1 MSTPP
6 RTPAALAA
14 ARKRHAKA
22 RERVERIDAEV
33 TKLRDALDA
42 ASRARESAKSAL
54 RAGESL
60 PPALAQAVGESLA
73 LTEVL
78 ADEQQSLSDAL
89 RDLTDADAELT
100 HLERQHAL
108 AVAAVAERDLV
119 PRVVAAVAA
128 LHEIADALEDA
139 TRDATNS
146 ARDPFERRYFWTRGD
161 RARPHELHSVV
172 REVWREAARVLASK
186 LTDME
191 LPDAAERV
199 KEGRA

>member
-1 MSTPP
+1 MSTPRP
-6 RTPAALAA
+6 PAALAA
-14 ARKRHAKA
+14 ARKRHATA

-33 TKLRDALDA
+33 SKLRDALDA

-78 ADEQQSLSDAL
+78 ADEQQTLAGAL
-89 RDLTDADAELT
+89 RDLTDAEAELT
-100 HLERQHAL
+100 SLERTHAL
-108 AVAAVAERDLV
+108 VVAAVAERDLV

-128 LHEIADALEDA
+128 LHELARDLDAATGDA
-139 TRDATNS
+139 MNA
-146 ARDPFERRYFWTRGD
+146 ARDPHMRRYHWMRGD
-161 RARPHELHSVV
+161 QSRPHNLAATVHAA
-172 REVWREAARVLASK
+172 WGEAARVAAWKLA
-186 LTDME
+186 DMG
-191 LPDAAERV
+191 LPDAAQRV